1 MSTDARART
10 AAYLSRFFPVHD
22 LGDDDDIFELGYVS
36 SLFAMQ
42 LVAFVER
49 EFGVTVEDEDMD
61 LEHFRTLRALDA
73 FVARKRSARAGV

>member
-22 LGDDDDIFELGYVS
+22 LGDDDDIFEQGYVS
-36 SLFAMQ
+36 SVFGMQ

-49 EFGVTVEDEDMD
+49 EF
-61 LEHFRTLRALDA
+61 FRND
-73 FVARKRSARAGV
+73 G

>member
-22 LGDDDDIFELGYVS
+22 LGDDDDIFEQGYVS
-36 SLFAMQ
+36 SVFGMQ

-49 EFGVTVEDEDMD
+49 EFGVTVGEEDMD
-61 LEHFRTLRALDA
+61 LEHFRTLRALDT
-73 FVARKRSARAGV
+73 FVARKLAARAGV

>member
-22 LGDDDDIFELGYVS
+22 LGDDDDIFEQGYVS
-36 SLFAMQ
+36 SVFGMQ

-49 EFGVTVEDEDMD
+49 EFGVTVGEEDMD
-61 LEHFRTLRALDA
+61 LEHFRTLRALDT
-73 FVARKRSARAGV
+73 FVARKLAARPGV

>member
-22 LGDDDDIFELGYVS
+22 LGDDDDIFEQGYVS
-36 SLFAMQ
+36 SLFALQ
-42 LVAFVER
+42 LVTFVER
-49 EFGVTVEDEDMD
+49 EFDVTVEEADME

-73 FVARKRSARAGV
+73 FVTRKQSARAGV